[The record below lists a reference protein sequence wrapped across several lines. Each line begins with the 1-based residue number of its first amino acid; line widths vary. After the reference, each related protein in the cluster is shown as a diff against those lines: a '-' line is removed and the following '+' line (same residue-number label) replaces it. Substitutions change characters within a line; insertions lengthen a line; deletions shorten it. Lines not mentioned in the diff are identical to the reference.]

1 MLWLNYFL
9 LIRGIEFLRASLI
22 FTGRI
27 YNCFFVHNYLTNLNQ
42 QWPTTTNKQS
52 TLPLR
57 ALAFIYHLK
66 FSRIPNATQPQ
77 KLSAAGKI
85 MPLLEHKAS
94 HSQLLWSSPTPES
107 KTKTYYYTISVGLFE
122 KICLS
127 ISSMW
132 VYYRCLQTHQKT
144 ASDAHYRWLW
154 ATLRLLGIERSSPSH
169 TVVSRLAN
177 ADDNLLELVSKASKD
192 IYSQELG
199 LL

>member
-77 KLSAAGKI
+77 KLSAAGKTTS
-85 MPLLEHKAS
+85 LLEYKVNHG
-94 HSQLLWSSPTPES
+94 QLLQSCPLPTAEI
-107 KTKTYYYTISVGLFE
+107 KTKTLFLKSSLE
-122 KICLS
+122 VLTFESSSYSEPINSGPYKWPHLQDSARDRSGYLGGVCLGG
-127 ISSMW
+127 
-132 VYYRCLQTHQKT
+132 VCLPVCNEITGPT
-144 ASDAHYRWLW
+144 
-154 ATLRLLGIERSSPSH
+154 
-169 TVVSRLAN
+169 
-177 ADDNLLELVSKASKD
+177 
-192 IYSQELG
+192 
-199 LL
+199 

>member
-132 VYYRCLQTHQKT
+132 YTIAVFRPTRRQHRMPITDGCEPPSGFSELNSGPLEEQSVLLT
-144 ASDAHYRWLW
+144 AEPS
-154 ATLRLLGIERSSPSH
+154 LRAYFC
-169 TVVSRLAN
+169 VF
-177 ADDNLLELVSKASKD
+177 
-192 IYSQELG
+192 
-199 LL
+199 